1 MNLAELLERH
11 LPAFYRTYGD
21 RCTPSMQQAIHA
33 IQRCHTDS
41 CGHSRWQCTHC
52 DLQEEHPLSCGHRS
66 CPRCQHQTTRQWLA
80 RQQTKLLPVDY
91 FMVTLTLPCQLRSL
105 AWCHQAQVYR
115 AMFRV
120 ANGLLK
126 DFAARSPRMGDDIGF
141 TAVLHTHSRTLDY
154 HPHLH
159 LVVPG
164 GSYDP
169 RRRHWRKIRQRY
181 LFNARALARV
191 WRARLLAALRDE
203 AGLVLPSALPE
214 QWVVDCRRVGRGLPA
229 LQYLSRYLYRGV
241 LPERNILGE
250 NAGLVTFRYRDSQSG
265 QLSTRTLPAVQFLWL
280 VLQHVLPKGFHRL
293 RDYGFLRGNAQLRL
307 QRIQLLL
314 QVTPTPPDDTPPP
327 RPLCPCCHLPML
339 WAGVRAARPPTL
351 G

>member
-1 MNLAELLERH
+1 MNLAELLDRH

-21 RCTPSMQQAIHA
+21 RCTPSMQQAIDA
-33 IQRCHTDS
+33 IQRCHTAS
-41 CGHSRWQCTHC
+41 CGHSRWQCMHC

-105 AWCHQAQVYR
+105 AWRHQAQVYR

-120 ANGLLK
+120 AAGLLK

-141 TAVLHTHSRTLDY
+141 TAVLHTHSRKLDY

-191 WRARLLAALRDE
+191 WRARLLAALRD
-203 AGLVLPSALPE
+203 ARPAWCCPRHCPNSGSSTAAASAE
-214 QWVVDCRRVGRGLPA
+214 DCRHSSTCHATCTGA
-229 LQYLSRYLYRGV
+229 CC
-241 LPERNILGE
+241 RN
-250 NAGLVTFRYRDSQSG
+250 ATSSAKTQ
-265 QLSTRTLPAVQFLWL
+265 AW
-280 VLQHVLPKGFHRL
+280 
-293 RDYGFLRGNAQLRL
+293 
-307 QRIQLLL
+307 
-314 QVTPTPPDDTPPP
+314 
-327 RPLCPCCHLPML
+327 
-339 WAGVRAARPPTL
+339 
-351 G
+351 